1 MGVSNLIF
9 ALCLGMA
16 SFFFGRNVIK
26 VRRNIMLGRDIDR
39 SDRSRD
45 RWMTM
50 ARVALGQ
57 SKMIVRPVAG
67 FLHILVYVGF
77 VIINI
82 EVLEIVIDG
91 LIGTHRVFAFLGA
104 FYNLLI
110 GSFEILAFLV
120 LLACVLFIT
129 RRNVLQIKRFVM
141 QEMDGW
147 PKLDAN
153 LILIF
158 EIVLMSAF
166 LLMQGADLALQGL
179 GVDHYVKAGSFPISS
194 FLLPLFD
201 GMSIE
206 AIEMI
211 ERFCWW
217 FHILGILAFLNYL
230 PYSKHFHIILA
241 FPNTYYSNLEP
252 KGSFTNMASVKN
264 EVQMMMDPN
273 ADPYAAPAEAE
284 NAEDPSRFGA
294 KDVNDLNWVQL
305 MNAYSCTE
313 CGRCT
318 SECPANQTG
327 KLLSPRKIMMDTRDR
342 LEEFGAHVSA
352 NGKDGDDGK
361 SLLDDYIT
369 REELWACTSCNACTQ
384 ACPINIDPLSI
395 ILDMRRYL
403 VMEESAAPTELNMM
417 FTNVENNGAPWQFPA
432 VDRLNWKDEA

>member
-1 MGVSNLIF
+1 MGLSNIVF
-9 ALCLGMA
+9 AFCLGAA
-16 SFFFGRNVIK
+16 SFFFGRNVLK
-26 VRRNIMLGRDIDR
+26 VKRNILLGRDINRADR
-39 SDRSRD
+39 SSD
-45 RWMTM
+45 RWLTM

-57 SKMIVRPVAG
+57 SKMVVRPIAG
-67 FLHILVYVGF
+67 ILHIIIYVGF

-91 LIGTHRVFAFLGA
+91 LLGTHRIFSFMGGL
-104 FYNLLI
+104 YNFLI
-110 GSFEILAFLV
+110 GCFEILAFLV
-120 LLACVLFIT
+120 LLACVVFFA
-129 RRNVLQIKRFVM
+129 RRNVVPIKRFIM
-141 QEMDGW
+141 REMDGW

-158 EIVLMSAF
+158 EVVLMSAF
-166 LLMQGADLALQGL
+166 LCMQGADLALQNL
-179 GVDHYVKAGSFPISS
+179 GADHYVRAGSYPVSS
-194 FLLPLFD
+194 LLLPLFE
-201 GMSIE
+201 GMQIPTLV
-206 AIEMI
+206 MI
-211 ERFCWW
+211 ERGCWW

-241 FPNTYYSNLEP
+241 FPNTYYANLEP
-252 KGSFTNMASVKN
+252 KGSFTNMASVMN
-264 EVQMMMDPN
+264 EVKMMMDPN
-273 ADPYAAPAEAE
+273 ADPYAAPAEDATE
-284 NAEDPSRFGA
+284 EPSRFGA

-342 LEEFGAHVSA
+342 LEEFGLNIDA
-352 NGKDGDDGK
+352 NGSDSDDGK
-361 SLLDDYIT
+361 SLLDDYIS

>member
-1 MGVSNLIF
+1 MEVSNLIF

-50 ARVALGQ
+50 ARVSLGQ
-57 SKMIVRPVAG
+57 SKMVVRPVAG

-91 LIGTHRVFAFLGA
+91 LVGTHRVFAFMGA
-104 FYNLLI
+104 FYSFLI

-120 LLACVLFIT
+120 LVACVLFII

-141 QEMDGW
+141 QEMKGW

-158 EIVLMSAF
+158 EVVLMSAF
-166 LLMQGADLALQGL
+166 LLMQGADLALQNL
-179 GVDHYVKAGSFPISS
+179 GADHYVKAGSFPISS

-206 AIEMI
+206 AIVMI
-211 ERFCWW
+211 ERACWW

-273 ADPYAAPAEAE
+273 ADPYAAPAEVDD
-284 NAEDPSRFGA
+284 AEDPGRFGA